1 MMSDVKCDCHHATGS
16 RCCWVTR
23 DVMPSSVESSPV
35 RHRADTATTTTD
47 TSTST
52 AAAAAP
58 GPAYREKNPT
68 PIPLIYDSL
77 TFDARQEKWI
87 KDLERKVS
95 VSLTFFVSDIKLGL
109 SFKVGFFFFSLGLR
123 ANLHCLC

>member
-1 MMSDVKCDCHHATGS
+1 MTSDVMCGCHGCRVLLLLQLLS
-16 RCCWVTR
+16 VRR

-35 RHRADTATTTTD
+35 RHHAATAITTTD
-47 TSTST
+47 TSTT
-52 AAAAAP
+52 AAASAAP
-58 GPAYREKNPT
+58 GPPYRQKNPT

-95 VSLTFFVSDIKLGL
+95 VSLNF
-109 SFKVGFFFFSLGLR
+109 
-123 ANLHCLC
+123 CQ

>member
-1 MMSDVKCDCHHATGS
+1 
-16 RCCWVTR
+16 
-23 DVMPSSVESSPV
+23 MPSSVESSPV

-109 SFKVGFFFFSLGLR
+109 SFKVGFFFL
-123 ANLHCLC
+123 